1 MRIKHCNN
9 KKPECKENKACQDLL
24 NPRTGVS
31 DCPNVAYLCNNPVY
45 YTLMT
50 QQCPRTCNRCP
61 GTSTVSPT
69 MTSRIWHIVWTL
81 STHKREFRTVRAG
94 RICATTP
101 SITPSCHSNARG
113 HVVDVDMFN
122 K

>member
-1 MRIKHCNN
+1 MKLKALRIPTKVATGA
-9 KKPECKENKACQDLL
+9 CKDLL

-69 MTSRIWHIVWTL
+69 MTSR
-81 STHKREFRTVRAG
+81 
-94 RICATTP
+94 
-101 SITPSCHSNARG
+101 
-113 HVVDVDMFN
+113 
-122 K
+122 